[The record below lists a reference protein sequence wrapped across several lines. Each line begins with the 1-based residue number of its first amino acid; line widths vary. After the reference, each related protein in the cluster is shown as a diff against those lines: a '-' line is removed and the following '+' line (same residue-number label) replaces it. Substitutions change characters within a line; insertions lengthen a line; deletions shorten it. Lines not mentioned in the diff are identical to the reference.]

1 MIGVGSVIVASLL
14 IGIVG
19 AMAFALVRQAR
30 IRAQIAARLIAEPS
44 QAVAVTLEQIARP
57 ASAGAL
63 LGLAFPQE
71 RVPSWLRWL
80 GVPLRRAGLKLGSLD
95 MLLFITL
102 GGLVAG
108 AVVHAL
114 AQRTHWTIAATLF
127 GVYAPY
133 AIACFIADRRILRGE
148 RQLGDVLDVIVG
160 ALEAGVG
167 IRQSLEIVRS
177 EMRDPISTEF
187 GEVLARMDLGTA
199 PPEAF
204 REMGRALRSKYF
216 DLFVTTLAAKWDV
229 GGNLS
234 EMLRGLARRIRESV
248 RLVRRVRTLTAEAR
262 FSATILFL
270 MPYALAAFMW
280 VNNPEALI
288 YLYNHPLGRSLI
300 EWAVGLQVLALIWIS
315 RILRFET

>member
-1 MIGVGSVIVASLL
+1 MIGVGSVIVASLV
-14 IGIVG
+14 IGVVG
-19 AMAFALVRQAR
+19 VMTFALVRQAR
-30 IRAQIAARLIAEPS
+30 YRAQIAARLIAQPS
-44 QAVAVTLEQIARP
+44 QAVVVTLEEIARP

-63 LGLAFPQE
+63 IGLAFPQE
-71 RVPSWLRWL
+71 RMPVWIRWL
-80 GVPLRRAGLKLGSLD
+80 GVPLRRAGFKLGSID
-95 MLLFITL
+95 MLLFMTL
-102 GGLVAG
+102 GGLVLG
-108 AVVHAL
+108 GLVQVL
-114 AQRTHWTIAATLF
+114 AQKMHWTIAASVF

-133 AIACFIADRRILRGE
+133 ALASFLAGRRILRGE
-148 RQLGDVLDVIVG
+148 RQLGDVLDVMVG

-234 EMLRGLARRIRESV
+234 DMLRGLARRIRESV
-248 RLVRRVRTLTAEAR
+248 RLVRRVRSLTAEAR
-262 FSATILFL
+262 FSASILFM

-300 EWAVGLQVLALIWIS
+300 EWAIGLQILAL
-315 RILRFET
+315 